1 MTTKQPIDG
10 VFATQRRFPYPRAQ
24 VFAALARAEQLAR
37 WWGPAGF
44 TNTFEVFEFRPQ
56 GRWKFTMHGPDGKD
70 YANDNV
76 FLETS
81 PERVVIRHACQ
92 PFFTLTITLTEEND
106 QTELDWRQA
115 LDDPRV
121 AENIAHIVIPANEQN
136 LDRLQA
142 VLSGAAE

>member
-1 MTTKQPIDG
+1 MDG
-10 VFATQRRFPYPRAQ
+10 DGSVFRSRRTLAHPPAE
-24 VFAALARAEQLAR
+24 VFAAFATPELMAR

-92 PFFTLTITLTEEND
+92 PFFTLTITFTD
-106 QTELDWRQA
+106 VDGQTELDWRQA
-115 LDDPRV
+115 LDDPHV
-121 AENIAHIVIPANEQN
+121 AENIAHIGIPANEQN

-142 VLSGAAE
+142 VLSGTAH